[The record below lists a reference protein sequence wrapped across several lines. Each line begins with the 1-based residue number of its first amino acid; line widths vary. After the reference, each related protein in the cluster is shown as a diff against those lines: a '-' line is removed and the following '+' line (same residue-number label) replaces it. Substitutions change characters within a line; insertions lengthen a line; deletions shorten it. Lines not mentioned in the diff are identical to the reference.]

1 MTEKDWL
8 THAIQLASKSVTD
21 YRGGPFG
28 AIVVK
33 DGVVIGEG
41 FNQVTSDHDPTAHAE
56 VVAIRNA
63 CQKLGTHQLD
73 GCVIYASCEP
83 CPMCLGA
90 IYWSRPDRVYFAAS
104 RHEAA
109 DAGFDDAVIYEEIEK
124 KPEQRTI
131 PFHHIE
137 MKEKNE
143 PFQNWQKHGERVEY

>member
-8 THAIQLASKSVTD
+8 THAIQLASISVTEHN
-21 YRGGPFG
+21 GGPFG

-33 DGVVIGEG
+33 NGVVIGEG
-41 FNQVTSDHDPTAHAE
+41 FNQVTTDHDPTAHAE

-63 CQKLGTHQLD
+63 CQKLGTHQLE
-73 GCVIYASCEP
+73 GCVVYASCEP

-104 RHEAA
+104 RNEAA
-109 DAGFDDAVIYEEIEK
+109 DAGFDDAVIYNEIEK

-137 MKEKNE
+137 MDEKNE
-143 PFQNWQKHGERVEY
+143 PFQSWEKHKNRIDY